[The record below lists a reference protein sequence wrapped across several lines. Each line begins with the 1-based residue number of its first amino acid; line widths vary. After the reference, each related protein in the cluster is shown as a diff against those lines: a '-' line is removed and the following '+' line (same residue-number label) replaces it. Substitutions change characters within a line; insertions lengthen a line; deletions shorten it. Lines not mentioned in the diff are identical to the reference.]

1 MRFNKNMIVRVSVLI
16 VLLINQLLI
25 GFGFEALPFSDEQI
39 YEGLSTVATVVMS
52 IVTTYYDTDVTKQAR
67 QNKELLK
74 ERGLK

>member
-1 MRFNKNMIVRVSVLI
+1 MKFNKNMIVRVSVLI

-25 GFGFEALPFSDEQI
+25 GFGFNALPFSEEQI

-67 QNKELLK
+67 QNKKFLK

>member
-1 MRFNKNMIVRVSVLI
+1 MKFNKNMIVRVSVLI

>member
-25 GFGFEALPFSDEQI
+25 GFRFDALPFSDEQI
-39 YEGLSTVATVVMS
+39 YEGLSTVATVIMS

-67 QNKELLK
+67 QNKEILK

>member
-39 YEGLSTVATVVMS
+39 YEGLSTVATVIMS

-67 QNKELLK
+67 QNKEILK

>member
-1 MRFNKNMIVRVSVLI
+1 MIVRVSVLI

-25 GFGFEALPFSDEQI
+25 GFGFDALPFSDEQI

-67 QNKELLK
+67 QNKEILK

>member
-1 MRFNKNMIVRVSVLI
+1 MKFNKNMIVRVSVLI

-39 YEGLSTVATVVMS
+39 YEGLSTVATVIMS

-67 QNKELLK
+67 QNKEILK

>member
-1 MRFNKNMIVRVSVLI
+1 MKFNKNMIVRVSVLI

-67 QNKELLK
+67 QNKEILK

>member
-39 YEGLSTVATVVMS
+39 YEGLSTVATVIMS

>member
-1 MRFNKNMIVRVSVLI
+1 MIVRVSVLI

-39 YEGLSTVATVVMS
+39 YEGLSTVATVIMS

-67 QNKELLK
+67 QNKEILK

>member
-25 GFGFEALPFSDEQI
+25 GFGFDALPFSDEQI
-39 YEGLSTVATVVMS
+39 YEGLSTVATVIMS

-67 QNKELLK
+67 QNKEILK

>member
-1 MRFNKNMIVRVSVLI
+1 MKFNKNMIVRVSVLI

-25 GFGFEALPFSDEQI
+25 GFGFDALPFSEDQI

-52 IVTTYYDTDVTKQAR
+52 IVTTYFDTDVTKQAR

>member
-1 MRFNKNMIVRVSVLI
+1 MKFNKNMIVRVSVLI

-25 GFGFEALPFSDEQI
+25 GFGFDALPFSDEQI

-67 QNKELLK
+67 QNKEILK

>member
-67 QNKELLK
+67 QNKEILK

>member
-1 MRFNKNMIVRVSVLI
+1 MIVRVSVLI

-67 QNKELLK
+67 QNKEILK